1 MHLKV
6 ERRTSRSEGTITVT
20 PSPSPSM
27 SAIEEL
33 PSIALPGD
41 THQEGVLIQ
50 PVPCYVIKTKL
61 RSADADGDKLFINVA
76 SSNAIAAPSTKK
88 RLDAEGKEVE
98 GLNVPVSVGSIRSC
112 TDKAGKPALAIDV
125 IVSPKIIQDNKEEK
139 DSSPLGMGGSG
150 SRDFLNQ
157 FIMQC
162 VEQKCNTPASA
173 SGQRGPPL
181 PSSLAGAQSGGP
193 VTVDRKYTLPKL
205 SYQGY
210 VHSITG
216 LPVDKSSEFAEVAK
230 QMVRDAKNQP
240 VIEEVEPSRSTGSPE
255 PTVVSNSSKASE
267 PMPPIECSMSIE
279 MADGTI
285 KPLSD
290 YIEGTTNASLGG
302 DALVVTVDPALSSH
316 SNGSLLLIG
325 DASKSS
331 NNPALEAQVVHLECQ
346 TTSCPDLEAIRVDV
360 SAYAVSVTSKG
371 HSPIQCITPIPIDTG
386 SATCSYNATSSTLS
400 VRATVV
406 ADDTIDCPD
415 VGSHPWM
422 LQKGLS
428 SKKEK
433 NATSSRNIGSKK
445 KNSDEKRG
453 ESAIQD
459 DKGGDGV
466 FPEDR
471 FHARDA
477 YSQHMLLKQKEEQSG
492 RKGVTPNGHEKD
504 SCTTEDV
511 VDNVIELF

>member
-1 MHLKV
+1 MV
-6 ERRTSRSEGTITVT
+6 
-20 PSPSPSM
+20 
-27 SAIEEL
+27 
-33 PSIALPGD
+33 
-41 THQEGVLIQ
+41 
-50 PVPCYVIKTKL
+50 KTKL
-61 RSADADGDKLFINVA
+61 RSAEADGDKLFINVA

-150 SRDFLNQ
+150 SRDFLNR
-157 FIMQC
+157 FIVEC
-162 VEQKCNTPASA
+162 VEQKCNASA
-173 SGQRGPPL
+173 PPSGQRGPPL
-181 PSSLAGAQSGGP
+181 PSSFAGTQSVGP

-230 QMVRDAKNQP
+230 QMIRDAKKQP
-240 VIEEVEPSRSTGSPE
+240 VIEEVEPPARSAGSPE
-255 PTVVSNSSKASE
+255 LTVVSNSSKVSE

-290 YIEGTTNASLGG
+290 YVEGATNAFLEG

-331 NNPALEAQVVHLECQ
+331 NNPAVEAKVVHLECQ
-346 TTSCPDLEAIRVDV
+346 IACCPDPEGIRVDV
-360 SAYAVSVTSKG
+360 SAYAISLTSKG
-371 HSPIQCITPIPIDTG
+371 HSPMKCIFPIPIDTG

-406 ADDTIDCPD
+406 ADDTIDRPD
-415 VGSHPWM
+415 IGSHPWM

-433 NATSSRNIGSKK
+433 NATSSN
-445 KNSDEKRG
+445 EKRG
-453 ESAIQD
+453 ESAIED
-459 DKGGDGV
+459 DKDDDGV
-466 FPEDR
+466 LPEDR

-492 RKGVTPNGHEKD
+492 GNGVTDE
-504 SCTTEDV
+504 
-511 VDNVIELF
+511 DNVPDRDLELF

>member
-1 MHLKV
+1 M
-6 ERRTSRSEGTITVT
+6 RRPRGCIIP
-20 PSPSPSM
+20 PSSM
-27 SAIEEL
+27 LSIEEL
-33 PSIALPGD
+33 PSIALPGN

-50 PVPCYVIKTKL
+50 PEPCYVVKTKL

-76 SSNAIAAPSTKK
+76 SSNTIAEPSTKK

-98 GLNVPVSVGSIRSC
+98 GLNVPVSVGSFRSC

-125 IVSPKIIQDNKEEK
+125 IVSPKIIQDKNEK
-139 DSSPLGMGGSG
+139 NYDSSPLGMGGSS

-157 FIMQC
+157 FIVQC
-162 VEQKCNTPASA
+162 VEQKCNASAPA

-181 PSSLAGAQSGGP
+181 PSSLAGVRSGGP

-205 SYQGY
+205 TYQGY

-230 QMVRDAKNQP
+230 QMVRDAKKQA
-240 VIEEVEPSRSTGSPE
+240 VIEEVEPLARSVGSPE
-255 PTVVSNSSKASE
+255 PNAASNSSKAPE

-290 YIEGTTNASLGG
+290 YIEDATNPSLVG
-302 DALVVTVDPALSSH
+302 DALVVTADFP
-316 SNGSLLLIG
+316 SNGSLLLIA
-325 DASKSS
+325 DTSKSS
-331 NNPALEAQVVHLECQ
+331 NNPALEAKVVHLECQ
-346 TTSCPDLEAIRVDV
+346 VTCCTDPGSIRVDV
-360 SAYAVSVTSKG
+360 SAYAVSISSKG
-371 HSPIQCITPIPIDTG
+371 HSSMKCIIPMPIDTG
-386 SATCSYNATSSTLS
+386 SATCSYNATSSTLFI
-400 VRATVV
+400 RAAVV
-406 ADDTIDCPD
+406 TDDTIGSPD
-415 VGSHPWM
+415 IGSHPWM

-428 SKKEK
+428 SKKES
-433 NATSSRNIGSKK
+433 NATSSKNVGSKK
-445 KNSDEKRG
+445 KNGDEKRG
-453 ESAIQD
+453 EFAIQGDKD
-459 DKGGDGV
+459 DDEDI

-492 RKGVTPNGHEKD
+492 RKGLTPNGPEGD
-504 SCTTEDV
+504 L
-511 VDNVIELF
+511 ELF